1 VTATA
6 PAARAFR
13 PSPFLRDVISSGL
26 TAAGIMLSLVAV
38 TGWLASGLGPAR
50 FAVYALSRRLLTAV
64 TSFST
69 VPVGVALT
77 RALAIETRERER
89 LTYLVAGTI
98 FVLVPNLALFAIA
111 LAAPG
116 LWSRVLLTD
125 AGNAPVLVATMLL
138 IVGMAVFTVV
148 LARYRG
154 TDRIGRANVW
164 QVWALALGP
173 AAVALPLARSGRVD
187 VIVLLTAVVLLTSAV
202 PVARWL
208 LRAGSAGIRW
218 SDVRPR
224 LNELL
229 RYGVPRVP
237 GGVAFGGLMAI
248 GPFLAPY
255 FGTLREA
262 GFLVA
267 GQSILRVAEGATS
280 AFSLVA
286 LPKVAALRARQ
297 QHHFLRDRVEDMISV
312 VLHLGLFGTVQLL
325 IWSDEIA
332 TVWLGPAYREAVPII
347 RILMAGVVPYLGY
360 AVLRTTIDGLEE
372 KAVNTHHM
380 YAACAVTL
388 VLSLAFGAAGFGAP
402 GLAVAGAAGF
412 LVLGLLTVRH
422 LWTSLQPAGEHLA
435 VRHALWLN
443 LLLGAATLGL
453 RHFLV
458 TRLAPREL
466 LAVGMA
472 TAAVAFGTYLLALR
486 RLGVRWVAEIEQR
499 LRPRERAR

>member
-1 VTATA
+1 MTTAA
-6 PAARAFR
+6 PPARTFR

-26 TAAGIMLSLVAV
+26 TAAGVMVSLVAV
-38 TGWLASGLGPAR
+38 TGWLASGLGPSR
-50 FAVYALSRRLLTAV
+50 FAVYALSRRLLSAV

-77 RALAIETRERER
+77 RALAIESRERER
-89 LTYLVAGTI
+89 LAYLVAGTI
-98 FVLVPNLALFAIA
+98 FVLIPNFALFAIA

-116 LWSRVLLTD
+116 FWSRLLLTD
-125 AGNAPVLVATMLL
+125 AGNAPILIGTMLL
-138 IVGMAVFTVV
+138 IVAMAAFTIV

-154 TDRIGRANVW
+154 TDRIGRANLW

-187 VIVLLTAVVLLTSAV
+187 VIVLLTALVLLTTAI
-202 PVARWL
+202 PVSRWL
-208 LRAGSAGIRW
+208 LRATAARIGWAE
-218 SDVRPR
+218 VRER

-237 GGVAFGGLMAI
+237 GGLAFGSLMAI

-267 GQSILRVAEGATS
+267 GQSILRIAEGATS

-297 QHHFLRDRVEDMISV
+297 QHDFLRDRVEDMISM

-325 IWSDEIA
+325 VWSDEIA
-332 TVWLGPAYREAVPII
+332 TVWLGPAYGEAVPLI
-347 RILMAGVVPYLGY
+347 RILMAGVIPYLGY
-360 AVLRTTIDGLEE
+360 AMLRTTIDGLEE
-372 KAVNTHHM
+372 KAVNTHNM
-380 YAACAVTL
+380 YAACATTL
-388 VLSLAFGAAGFGAP
+388 VLSLALGAAGFGAP

-412 LVLGLLTVRH
+412 IVLGLLTVRH
-422 LWTSLQPAGEHLA
+422 LWTLLRPVGRHLA

-443 LLLGAATLGL
+443 LLLAAATLGL

-458 TRLAPREL
+458 PRFPSREALAIGL
-466 LAVGMA
+466 G
-472 TAAVAFGTYLLALR
+472 TAAIGFTAYLVVLR
-486 RLGVRWVAEIEQR
+486 RLRVRWVSEIEQR
-499 LRPRERAR
+499 LRPGVGTR

>member
-1 VTATA
+1 MTATA

-26 TAAGIMLSLVAV
+26 TAAAVMLSLVAV

-50 FAVYALSRRLLTAV
+50 FAVYALSRRLLSAV

-89 LTYLVAGTI
+89 MTYLVAGTI
-98 FVLVPNLALFAIA
+98 FVLVPNLALCAIG

-116 LWSRVLLTD
+116 LWSRILLTD
-125 AGNAPVLVATMLL
+125 AANAPVLAATMLL

-164 QVWALALGP
+164 QAWALALGP
-173 AAVALPLARSGRVD
+173 VLVALPLARSGRVD
-187 VIVLLTAVVLLTSAV
+187 LIVLLTAVVLLTSAV
-202 PVARWL
+202 PVVRWL
-208 LRAGSAGIRW
+208 VRAVSARIRW
-218 SDVRPR
+218 PEVRPR
-224 LNELL
+224 LAELL

-237 GGVAFGGLMAI
+237 GGLAFGGLMAI

-297 QHHFLRDRVEDMISV
+297 QHHFLRDRVEDMISM
-312 VLHLGLFGTVQLL
+312 VLHFGLFGTVQLL
-325 IWSDEIA
+325 VWSQEIT

-347 RILMAGVVPYLGY
+347 RILMAGVLPYLGY
-360 AVLRTTIDGLEE
+360 AMLRTTIDGLEE

-380 YAACAVTL
+380 YAACLVTL

-412 LVLGLLTVRH
+412 IVLGALTVRH
-422 LWTSLQPAGEHLA
+422 LWSSLAPAGEYLA

-443 LLLGAATLGL
+443 LLLGGATLAL
-453 RHFLV
+453 RQLLAV
-458 TRLAPREL
+458 RLAPRPL
-466 LAVGMA
+466 LAVGL
-472 TAAVAFGTYLLALR
+472 AAGALAFAVYLLTLR

-499 LRPRERAR
+499 LRPQVRPG

>member
-1 VTATA
+1 
-6 PAARAFR
+6 
-13 PSPFLRDVISSGL
+13 
-26 TAAGIMLSLVAV
+26 MLSLVAV

-50 FAVYALSRRLLTAV
+50 FAVYALSRRLLSAV

-89 LTYLVAGTI
+89 LVYLVAGTI
-98 FVLVPNLALFAIA
+98 FVLVPNLALFTVA
-111 LAAPG
+111 LLAPG

-125 AGNAPVLVATMLL
+125 AGNAPVLIGTMLL
-138 IVGMAVFTVV
+138 IVGMAAFTVV

-154 TDRIGRANVW
+154 TDRIGRANLW
-164 QVWALALGP
+164 QVWALAVGP
-173 AAVALPLARSGRVD
+173 AVVALPLARSGRID
-187 VIVLLTAVVLLTSAV
+187 LIVLLTALVLLTSAV
-202 PVARWL
+202 PVSRWL
-208 LRAGSAGIRW
+208 LRATAARIGWAE
-218 SDVRPR
+218 VRVR
-224 LNELL
+224 LRELM

-237 GGVAFGGLMAI
+237 GGLAFGGLMAI

-297 QHHFLRDRVEDMISV
+297 QHHFLRDRVEDMISM

-332 TVWLGPAYREAVPII
+332 TVWLGPAYSEAVPII

-360 AVLRTTIDGLEE
+360 AMLRTTIDGLEE

-380 YAACAVTL
+380 YAACATTL
-388 VLSLAFGAAGFGAP
+388 VLSLALGLAGLGAP

-412 LVLGLLTVRH
+412 IVLGLLTVRH
-422 LWTSLQPAGEHLA
+422 LWTSLRPAGEHLA
-435 VRHALWLN
+435 VGHALWLN
-443 LLLGAATLGL
+443 LLLAAATLGL
-453 RHFLV
+453 RHV
-458 TRLAPREL
+458 IVPRLLPREAL
-466 LAVGMA
+466 ALGLAAGAVGF
-472 TAAVAFGTYLLALR
+472 AAYLVALR
-486 RLGVRWVAEIEQR
+486 RLRVRWVGEIEQR
-499 LRPRERAR
+499 LRPRAGAP

>member
-6 PAARAFR
+6 PPARAFR

-50 FAVYALSRRLLTAV
+50 FAVYALSRRLLSAV

-89 LTYLVAGTI
+89 LTYLVAGAI
-98 FVLVPNLALFAIA
+98 FVLVPNLALFGLG

-116 LWSRVLLTD
+116 LWARLLLTD
-125 AGNAPVLVATMLL
+125 VGNAPVLIATMLL
-138 IVGMAVFTVV
+138 IVAMAAFTVV

-154 TDRIGRANVW
+154 TDRIGRGNVW
-164 QVWALALGP
+164 QIWVLAIGP

-187 VIVLLTAVVLLTSAV
+187 VIVLLTALVLLTSAV

-208 LRAGSAGIRW
+208 LRAVSARIGW
-218 SDVRPR
+218 SEVRPR
-224 LNELL
+224 LAELL

-255 FGTLREA
+255 FGSLREA

-267 GQSILRVAEGATS
+267 GQSILRIAEGATS

-297 QHHFLRDRVEDMISV
+297 QHHFLRDRVEDMISM

-325 IWSDEIA
+325 VWSDEIA
-332 TVWLGPAYREAVPII
+332 TVWLGPAYKEAVPII

-360 AVLRTTIDGLEE
+360 AMLRTTIDGLEE
-372 KAVNTHHM
+372 KAVNTHSM

-412 LVLGLLTVRH
+412 MVLGALTVRH
-422 LWTSLQPAGEHLA
+422 LWTSLRPVGEHLA
-435 VRHALWLN
+435 VGPALWLN
-443 LLLGAATLGL
+443 LLLGAATLGV
-453 RHFLV
+453 RHLLV
-458 TRLAPREL
+458 ARLSPRPL

-472 TAAVAFGTYLLALR
+472 TGALAFGIYLLILR
-486 RLGVRWVAEIEQR
+486 RLRVRWVGEIEQR
-499 LRPRERAR
+499 LRPEARAR

>member
-6 PAARAFR
+6 PPQRAFR

-26 TAAGIMLSLVAV
+26 TAAGIMLSLVVV
-38 TGWLASGLGPAR
+38 TGWLASGLGPVR
-50 FAVYALSRRLLTAV
+50 FAVYALSRRLLSAV

-89 LTYLVAGTI
+89 LVYLVAGAI

-138 IVGMAVFTVV
+138 IVAMAVFTVV

-154 TDRIGRANVW
+154 TDRIGQANLW
-164 QVWALALGP
+164 QVWALAIGP
-173 AAVALPLARSGRVD
+173 ALVALPLARSGRVD

-202 PVARWL
+202 PVVRWL
-208 LRAGSAGIRW
+208 FRAASARVRW
-218 SDVRPR
+218 SEVRLR
-224 LNELL
+224 LAELM

-237 GGVAFGGLMAI
+237 GGLAFGGLMAV

-297 QHHFLRDRVEDMISV
+297 QHHFLRERVEDMISM

-325 IWSDEIA
+325 VWSDEIA

-360 AVLRTTIDGLEE
+360 AMLRTTIDGLEE

-380 YAACAVTL
+380 YAACAATL
-388 VLSLAFGAAGFGAP
+388 VLSLAAGVAGFGAP
-402 GLAVAGAAGF
+402 GLAVAGAVGF
-412 LVLGLLTVRH
+412 IVLGALTVRH
-422 LWTSLQPAGEHLA
+422 LWTSLRPAGEHLA

-443 LLLGAATLGL
+443 FLVGAAALGL
-453 RHFLV
+453 RHLLV
-458 TRLAPREL
+458 DRLAPRPL
-466 LAVGMA
+466 LAVGLA
-472 TAAVAFGTYLLALR
+472 GGALAFGGYLLILR
-486 RLGVRWVAEIEQR
+486 RLRVRWVGEIEQR
-499 LRPRERAR
+499 LRPQARAR